1 MLLEG
6 FGDETNPKLC
16 LQAEYVILRRAYSEK
31 GHDTGVQLKNV
42 KIKHFLLK
50 SRIFGPKS
58 WFFALLSCTPV
69 ACPFSEKAR

>member
-31 GHDTGVQLKNV
+31 GHATGVQLKKRQNPA
-42 KIKHFLLK
+42 FWLK
-50 SRIFGPKS
+50 SRILEPKC
-58 WFFALLSCTPV
+58 WIFAFFELYTRTMSY
-69 ACPFSEKAR
+69 F